1 MGGYWVSVVGIVC
14 GFGMI
19 GSALGYRYRPHPAWR
34 GLMIA
39 FSVVLLVTSIAAM
52 RQQMHRDDR
61 TAKYAHISAEQE
73 DVHRRIDALQ
83 AEISNSK
90 GPVDPAVAKDRRDRL
105 EALQRDLDAI
115 RKESDDL
122 RNSGAA
128 K

>member
-1 MGGYWVSVVGIVC
+1 MGGYWVSIVAIIC

-19 GSALGYRYRPHPAWR
+19 GSSLGYRYRPHPAWR

-39 FSVVLLVTSIAAM
+39 FSVVLLATAFAAI

-61 TAKYAHISAEQE
+61 SAQYAHISVEQD

-83 AEISNSK
+83 AEIANDK
-90 GPVDPAVAKDRRDRL
+90 GRVDPAVVKDRHDRL
-105 EALQRDLDAI
+105 EALQRDLNAI

-122 RNSGAA
+122 KSARTSN
-128 K
+128 